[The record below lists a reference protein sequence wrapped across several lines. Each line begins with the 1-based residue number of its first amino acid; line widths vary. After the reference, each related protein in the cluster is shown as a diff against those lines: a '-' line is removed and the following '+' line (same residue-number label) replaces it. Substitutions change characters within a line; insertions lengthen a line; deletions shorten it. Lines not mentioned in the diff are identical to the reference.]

1 MQTDFLQDQKGNNSS
16 MRLVFVGAFIVAV
29 IIAAAVMVGAFK
41 GLDKVVEAGMSLVT
55 AFLLIVSGA
64 KVGQSIT
71 ETLAGKK

>member
-29 IIAAAVMVGAFK
+29 LIAAAVMVGAFK

-71 ETLAGKK
+71 ETWSGKK